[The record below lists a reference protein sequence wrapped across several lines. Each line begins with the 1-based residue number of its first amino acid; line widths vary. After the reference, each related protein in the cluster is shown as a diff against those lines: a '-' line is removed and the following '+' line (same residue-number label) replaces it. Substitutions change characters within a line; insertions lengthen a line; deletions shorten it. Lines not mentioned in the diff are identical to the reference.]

1 MRRRL
6 LGFLLFSLAMV
17 AGAAAQHKHEAS
29 PSLHIS
35 CAPLLNGV
43 GDINHPVSTKNP
55 GPERFFNQGF
65 SLSNGFHH
73 LDADRAFVAWKTES
87 RSRPGG
93 VHNSKTLN

>member
-1 MRRRL
+1 
-6 LGFLLFSLAMV
+6 MV

-65 SLSNGFHH
+65 SLPSSG
-73 LDADRAFVAWKTES
+73 R
-87 RSRPGG
+87 RSRVRGLENRKPLEAGRRA
-93 VHNSKTLN
+93 